1 MNSREYLHS
10 LFGLSGRRAVVTGAS
25 SGLGA
30 EMAKILASAGAAV
43 LAVARRPERL
53 TQLARDCDGMDGRI
67 VIHQADLRDEAEVV
81 SVGDAVE
88 AKLGGC
94 DIVVA
99 NAGTIERVPLAESHR
114 DQFAKVLD
122 LNVTSQW
129 LLSRVLFPYLK
140 ASDAGRVIN
149 MASNMALG
157 ANVRTGGG
165 SYSVSKHALL
175 GLTRS
180 QAVEW
185 APHGIT
191 ANAIAP
197 GYFPTEMT
205 QAALENRQ
213 VAEHVLRFSPM
224 GRFGQPSE
232 LAPALLFLASPASSY
247 VTGTIIP
254 VDGGWTAW

>member
-30 EMAKILASAGAAV
+30 EMAKILASAGASV

-53 TQLARDCDGMDGRI
+53 TQLARDCDGMDGR
-67 VIHQADLRDEAEVV
+67 VVVHQADLRDEAEVV

-129 LLSRVLFPYLK
+129 LLSRVLFPYVK
-140 ASDAGRVIN
+140 ASAAGRVIN
-149 MASNMALG
+149 MASIMALG
-157 ANVRTGGG
+157 A
-165 SYSVSKHALL
+165 YSVSKHALL

-205 QAALENRQ
+205 QAALENPE
-213 VAEHVLRFSPM
+213 VAEHLLRFSPM
-224 GRFGQPSE
+224 GRFGRPSE